1 MSYCTGRVV
10 VRLVLPAML
19 LCAGP
24 PAAALNIAPVMVELS
39 PGKKVMSIRVLNDS
53 NEAMTFQA
61 ETLSWQ
67 QVTGVDR
74 YAQTQDLLVAPAIF
88 QIAPGASQILRVTL
102 RKPPVTDV
110 ELAYRLI
117 LEDVTEESSLQPG
130 TVKLRFRHNLPL
142 FAAPHQPPL
151 VNSQWRRCA
160 APANKACIE
169 LNNQGNRRVRLTGVA
184 VEGPNWRKDIR
195 GGATVLAGSSRQWF
209 FDLEPGQSAALRVIP
224 TSDIGDIL
232 KAVTL
237 PGPKS

>member
-1 MSYCTGRVV
+1 
-10 VRLVLPAML
+10 ML
-19 LCAGP
+19 ICAGP
-24 PAAALNIAPVMVELS
+24 PAAALTIAPLMVELS
-39 PGKKVMSIRVLNDS
+39 PEKKVMSIRVLNDS
-53 NEAMTFQA
+53 NDAMTFQA

-67 QVTGVDR
+67 QVAGADQ
-74 YAQTQDLLVAPAIF
+74 YAQTQELLVAPAIF

-102 RKPPVTDV
+102 RKPPAIDV

-117 LEDVTEESSLQPG
+117 LEDVTAESSLEPG

-151 VNSQWRRCA
+151 VKSQWRRCA

-184 VEGPNWRKDIR
+184 VEGPNWRKDIG

-209 FDLEPGQSAALRVIP
+209 FDLESGQSAVLRVIP
-224 TSDIGDIL
+224 TSDSGDIL

>member
-1 MSYCTGRVV
+1 
-10 VRLVLPAML
+10 
-19 LCAGP
+19 
-24 PAAALNIAPVMVELS
+24 
-39 PGKKVMSIRVLNDS
+39 MSIRVLNDS

-67 QVTGVDR
+67 QVTGADQ
-74 YAQTQDLLVAPAIF
+74 YAQTQDLLAAPAIL
-88 QIAPGASQILRVTL
+88 QIAPGAGQILRVTL

-110 ELAYRLI
+110 KLAHRLI
-117 LEDVTEESSLQPG
+117 LEDVTAESSLQPD

-151 VNSQWRRCA
+151 VNSQRRRCA

-195 GGATVLAGSSRQWF
+195 GGATVLAGSSRHWF
-209 FDLEPGQSAALRVIP
+209 F
-224 TSDIGDIL
+224 
-232 KAVTL
+232 
-237 PGPKS
+237 